1 MKNEKTNWTTP
12 KTNIIA
18 AANDLRKCLASG
30 YKARLIKINNEDCQF
45 PILLAKDEL
54 STDFRDYEFA
64 YGTIRTKAEIL
75 ADTSMS
81 NFEKKLSLEFHT
93 CYGEEDAVKR
103 YYTIGVLSMHNFKG
117 MGKSH
122 LVRVSDMVAHLQST
136 GDPKDI
142 EYAKQWEHYSD
153 QEDARHFYDTFRLKN
168 RQERITK
175 VFNNKLWA
183 VEMLAE
189 DAPMPKSPWYIRTL
203 MALITIAI
211 NPLKFIP
218 ERRVMIMDNYK
229 WITYRIGD
237 VTNGITVE
245 FHIPK
250 KFSFRDKKK

>member
-1 MKNEKTNWTTP
+1 MKNERTNWTTP
-12 KTNIIA
+12 KTNIIS

-30 YKARLIKINNEDCQF
+30 YKARLIKILNEDCQF

-103 YYTIGVLSMHNFKG
+103 YYTIGVLSMNNFKG

-122 LVRVSDMVAHLQST
+122 LVRVSDMITYLNST
-136 GDPKDI
+136 GDKKDI
-142 EYAKQWEHYSD
+142 EYAKEWAHYSD

-168 RQERITK
+168 RQERIAK
-175 VFNNKLWA
+175 VFNHKLWA

-189 DAPMPKSPWYIRTL
+189 DASIPENGWLINTL
-203 MALITIAI
+203 MVLIKIIIT
-211 NPLKFIP
+211 PLKFIP

-237 VTNGITVE
+237 VTNGYTVE